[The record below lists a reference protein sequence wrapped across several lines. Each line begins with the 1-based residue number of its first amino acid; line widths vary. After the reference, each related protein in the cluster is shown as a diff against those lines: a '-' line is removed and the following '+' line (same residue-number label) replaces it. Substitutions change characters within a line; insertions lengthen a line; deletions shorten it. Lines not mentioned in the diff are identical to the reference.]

1 MTYAWDFSNDG
12 SVDST
17 QGSPSHIYT
26 AAGTY
31 TVKLTVTNGAGSDTI
46 LKTRYIT
53 VIAAPSA
60 PTADF
65 ISNKQSGTAPL
76 TVTFTDQSTG
86 TTPMTYAWDFDNDG
100 VNESIS
106 KSPTFTYSNPGTYSV
121 KLTTTNDLG
130 SDTELKTGYIT
141 VNPVIKPT
149 AAFTANKQSGTT
161 PLTVRFTDQST
172 GTTPMTYAWDFN
184 NDGINDSTTQN
195 PSFTYTNTGT
205 YSVKLTATN
214 SAGSDAEIM
223 TDYITVNEAPPG
235 STHAGIALTFD
246 DNAVT
251 NWYAIQ
257 DLLKKYNAHAT
268 FYVSSFGG
276 RSEDEINMLKTM
288 KENGHEIAFH
298 GAHHT
303 DVNEYLSDHSIE
315 EYLNYEII
323 PGIDLMKNAGLDPVD
338 FAYPYGSEND
348 DVTSVLETYFIHIRG
363 TAYRESGKLKDVDSV
378 FYQYGSNKAH
388 IYGIGIDDIT
398 YGNSLDDIYDGILRA
413 KNEDKI
419 LIFYAHTPVAS
430 NPQSYQISHD
440 RLEKILI
447 NASENDMKFY
457 KISEIN

>member
-1 MTYAWDFSNDG
+1 
-12 SVDST
+12 
-17 QGSPSHIYT
+17 
-26 AAGTY
+26 
-31 TVKLTVTNGAGSDTI
+31 
-46 LKTRYIT
+46 
-53 VIAAPSA
+53 
-60 PTADF
+60 
-65 ISNKQSGTAPL
+65 
-76 TVTFTDQSTG
+76 
-86 TTPMTYAWDFDNDG
+86 MTYAWDFDNDG

-184 NDGINDSTTQN
+184 NDGINESTTQN

-223 TDYITVNEAPPG
+223 TDYITVTPVIGPTASFTANKQSGTTPLTVRFTDQSTGTTPMTYAWDFNNDGINESTTQNPYFTYTNTGTYSVKLTTTNSAGSDAEIMTDYITVNESPPG
-235 STHAGIALTFD
+235 SSHAGIALTFD

-251 NWYAIQ
+251 NWYGIQ

-348 DVTSVLETYFIHIRG
+348 DVTAVLETYFIHIRG
-363 TAYRESGKLKDVDSV
+363 TAYHGSGKLKDVDSV
-378 FYQYGSNKAH
+378 FYQYGSNEAH

-398 YGNSLDDIYDGILRA
+398 YGNSLDDIYEGILRA
-413 KNEDKI
+413 KNEEKI
-419 LIFYAHTPVAS
+419 LIFYAHTPVVS